1 MLTRLNFLT
10 VYSFMFGLTLASAVI
25 VPPLTEQAFAPEQ
38 TRLASIDVFKEV
50 GK

>member
-10 VYSFMFGLTLASAVI
+10 VYLCMFVLTLASTLI
-25 VPPLTEQAFAPEQ
+25 VPPLTEQAFAPDQ